1 LSAWFS
7 WAASCFSRID
17 MNSREVGERAECDMI
32 GSESV
37 EFDIVVVFCMGSRS
51 GPSSDSQ
58 GHVRVKISPL
68 CAG

>member
-1 LSAWFS
+1 
-7 WAASCFSRID
+7 